1 MSAKAALLAELAR
14 TVAAQSQYPS
24 LPERLCRAAVHLMG
38 AAGASLTI
46 AYTTPHRVTLCST
59 DDRASRLED
68 LQDVLGQGPGPTAYA
83 SGHQIRSDIGMLTP
97 RGVADVDARWPEFD
111 LAVRDAFIG
120 VRITAIAIHP
130 DSKIMGVLT
139 CHQSLETSPLLEEP
153 IAQFLAD
160 AVGVAL
166 LQDPDTLATDLTGPW
181 ASRAQVHQ
189 ATGMVTA
196 QLHVHPEDALALLR
210 AHAFA
215 HGWTLARVAAA
226 VVQRELDFTGELNED
241 ITRDPQDG
249 TGRP

>member
-14 TVAAQSQYPS
+14 TVAAQSHYPS

-46 AYTTPHRVTLCST
+46 AYTAPHRVTLCST

-68 LQDVLGQGPGPTAYA
+68 LQDVLGQGPGPTAYT
-83 SGHQIRSDIGMLTP
+83 SGHQIRSEIGLLTP
-97 RGVADVDARWPEFD
+97 RGVVDVDARWPEFD
-111 LAVRDAFIG
+111 LAVRDAFTA

-130 DSKIMGVLT
+130 DGKVMGVLT
-139 CHQSLETSPLLEEP
+139 CHQPLDTRPLLEEP
-153 IAQFLAD
+153 VAQFLAD

-166 LQDPDTLATDLTGPW
+166 LQDPDSLATDLTGPW

-196 QLHVHPEDALALLR
+196 QLRVHPEDALALLR

-226 VVQRELDFTGELNED
+226 VVERELDFTGGLTND
-241 ITRDPQDG
+241 ITQDHEDG